1 MKKRR
6 LARELSLQALYSIEL
21 SGEDAGKV
29 LSDLEREAAPDADTW
44 EYAVRLTREVAAR
57 MPELNERIRK
67 QCDNWELERVAVLDR
82 NILRMAIAEILWFDD
97 IPPKVSIDEAI
108 ELAKKFSTEKSGTF
122 INGILDPIAFKEK
135 KEINPKKETNPK
147 TP

>member
-6 LARELSLQALYSIEL
+6 LARELSLQALYSLEL
-21 SGEDAGKV
+21 SGESADKV
-29 LSDLEREAAPDADTW
+29 LADILREAAPDPETW
-44 EYAVRLTREVAAR
+44 SYAVRLTREVASR
-57 MPELNERIRK
+57 LPELNDRIRK

-122 INGILDPIAFKEK
+122 INGILDPIAFSEK
-135 KEINPKKETNPK
+135 KENK
-147 TP
+147 TLATP